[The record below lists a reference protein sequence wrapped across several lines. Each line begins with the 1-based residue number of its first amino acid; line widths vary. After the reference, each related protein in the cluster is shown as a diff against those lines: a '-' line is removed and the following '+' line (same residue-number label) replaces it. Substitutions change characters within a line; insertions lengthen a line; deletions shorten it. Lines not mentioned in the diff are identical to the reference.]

1 MNRIPTRMAILLLT
15 VIVCGGPLLAQ
26 QPLQQRI
33 SVTYQGAT
41 AVSVFEAIAGVLR
54 VRLQLDGKVNGAV
67 TLDVRNVSVET
78 ILRAV
83 CESIGCRWRLES
95 GALVV
100 ERDENAPASKDT
112 DPLAHISVK
121 DVFEEVPVDIR
132 WNDAPLDAAVRV
144 FARMLGAEPVI
155 DGTLTDKHVS
165 LALTKRSVNSAL
177 NAVCEQAGCRW
188 RLTESPSRVLRVI
201 EAPPAKPQVA
211 AGSAA
216 QSSAGLARI
225 GDAGVT
231 APRLLSAAH
240 PRYTDAARRAGI
252 QGVVVVECVVGIDG
266 SVGDARIVK
275 SLDQAYGLD
284 SEALAAARLYVF
296 SPGTRGGKPIPVVIT
311 LDMSFT
317 LR

>member
-1 MNRIPTRMAILLLT
+1 MNRISTRMATLLLT
-15 VIVCGGPLLAQ
+15 VILCGGTLQAQ

-41 AVSVFEAIAGVLR
+41 SLSVFQAIADVLH
-54 VRLQLDGKVNGAV
+54 VRLQLDGKVDGAV

-78 ILRAV
+78 VLRAV
-83 CESIGCRWRLES
+83 CESIGCRWRVES

-100 ERDENAPASKDT
+100 ERDANAPMSKDT
-112 DPLAHISVK
+112 DPLAGISVK

-132 WNDAPLDAAVRV
+132 WNDAPFDAAVRV

-155 DGTLTDKHVS
+155 DGTLSAKRIS
-165 LALTKRSVNSAL
+165 LTLTKRSVNSAL
-177 NAVCEQAGCRW
+177 NAACEQAGCRW

-201 EAPPAKPQVA
+201 DAPPAKPQVA
-211 AGSAA
+211 GGSA

-266 SVGDARIVK
+266 TVGDARIVK

>member
-1 MNRIPTRMAILLLT
+1 MNRISTRVASLLLT
-15 VIVCGGPLLAQ
+15 VILCGGTLQAQ

-41 AVSVFEAIAGVLR
+41 ALSVFQAIADVLHA
-54 VRLQLDGKVNGAV
+54 RLQLDGKVNGAV

-78 ILRAV
+78 VLRAV
-83 CESIGCRWRLES
+83 CESIGCRWRVES

-100 ERDENAPASKDT
+100 ERDENAPMSKDT
-112 DPLAHISVK
+112 NPLAHISVK

-155 DGTLTDKHVS
+155 DETLMEKRIS
-165 LALTKRSVNSAL
+165 LSLTKRSVNSAL

-188 RLTESPSRVLRVI
+188 RLTEPPSRVLRVI
-201 EAPPAKPQVA
+201 EAPPANPQVA
-211 AGSAA
+211 GGGAP
-216 QSSAGLARI
+216 SSARLARI

-231 APRLLSAAH
+231 PPRLLSAAH

-252 QGVVVVECVVGIDG
+252 QGAVVVECVVGIDG
-266 SVGDARIVK
+266 TVGDARIVK
-275 SLDQAYGLD
+275 SLDQTYGLD
-284 SEALAAARLYVF
+284 SEALAAARLYSF